1 MCFCKTVCVP
11 PSFRQASVSGI
22 AKARDLQSS
31 STLEQFMAKLCL
43 HHQRQIVDAFGFL
56 QTEVKAVN
64 SFNEEQVSIPAVS
77 EKPISLDCARERSAI
92 HGIEETLPVV
102 RDINGGQVAPVS
114 PGEQLL
120 ETDGPS
126 IASIKN
132 VTSIDLDQTDI
143 GDNIEVV
150 DDGNDVECKS
160 TDIQPKCPNL
170 LILKNNLGN
179 LEAKKLSEVD
189 LNIQQPNTGTLEQG
203 PCASDT
209 KLHAHSTDHD
219 IGALSLCPTSHGPT
233 DPKCLPVRSSDAPVK
248 PCSIQRTT
256 NVISSN
262 FSRTAK
268 KSSRGSHARARLGPI
283 GNIVND
289 PDSKYDIVYVAK
301 PITECKLQTQNHMLP
316 RKNARKS
323 TRGHLC
329 FGDCWEIKTV
339 RTLAHKTAENGS
351 GNYPVPMPE
360 ITTSITPKQ
369 ALAKP
374 DGLPAIA
381 VPFTGDCMETVKNKI
396 LSDQSVV
403 TEMPGDIVEIPS
415 EDLIVEPS
423 QTGQT
428 QQKDQIPSLLA
439 DEDCDLFV
447 QQNCNV
453 GIHDISASSEGSL
466 NFTMA
471 NETTE
476 KIATNESI
484 DAPTGVKLGELE
496 TEVHN
501 VATEALLNT
510 VSSSIE
516 NNASVA
522 EGLEMGSDLKT
533 QNAAKC
539 DFLTSFQKS
548 KCQNNGNKNN
558 STMLQMACEPEAN
571 IKTMNSINPDND
583 EVESRMSDLVGEEIT
598 TQEQLG
604 ECRED
609 VSESF
614 VTKKGVAKYALPSDR
629 CLRSGVS
636 KGVSEQTISNM
647 SDQTKQADLQASI
660 HEKNIPESKRSLMSP
675 KLTHAEEN
683 VPCQD
688 GQYNLDI
695 TKFNAKREPQSP
707 MVTQIEVID
716 NKVCTRHKQ
725 KLMMLKEIESDKEK
739 KVKELPNLNEHK
751 GQGCVLNDAP
761 ENEVNTPVSGESYGK
776 SSPEKSIG
784 VTERMLLRNRSSQ
797 IEHPLGNESSS
808 PTINIPHTPERMPL
822 RSRNS
827 INVDEP
833 VDGDSCSSPTA
844 GSAEKLERM
853 PLRNRNSGFTEQTVG
868 KDSCVSSSPS
878 SLDSA
883 VRMPLR
889 SRNSG
894 TISRQVIEASSDLIK
909 GTSGT
914 ITEQPSGEASGVSSK
929 KLVSTGHMPLRSGN
943 ALMAEQ
949 SSSCNSVGSGSGT
962 VSESPGRM
970 SLRRSNTFSPEKQ
983 DCLQTPTKTK
993 KLSPKLQ
1000 KMCRSSVLSLVHK
1013 GEPNNTSANVMT
1025 DKLFNDQ
1032 RKASSIPESFASFN
1046 LPTTSSLIPSPCKFL
1061 EALNGEANQHLISD
1075 LNSKFD
1081 KMQKGWV
1088 HMDKEGQPAPKPKN
1102 KADRL
1107 KEIWKSKRRIRKPR
1121 SIEQHKFSPVQMLF
1135 MKSFD
1140 LSDVCRWFLQSTET
1154 KSLVIVKNVNTRLPS
1169 ETQLGFHTLPSVSE
1183 SSDGVFPSLQAER
1196 LKKHLKKFAI
1206 ASPVKSNAKN
1216 KRLIA
1221 KALAQGIS
1229 KGKEKEEPRS
1239 ATRISSKPQS
1249 SAGLMQ
1255 RQSLE
1260 SHSKVAAS
1268 AKNPASARILRK
1280 YSNMREKK
1288 QVQQNSLK
1296 NLKGSLDVDNSHP
1309 MTKKV
1314 SKEKLSTRKGQKSA
1328 IVQKVK
1334 QLAKK
1339 AKTPAAKEKIPKGVG
1354 RGLRDLKE
1362 KDRIS
1367 PKRVLPR
1374 VVKSYHLA
1382 SPKTQREKE
1391 ILVKAERSPQA
1402 KTDSKK
1408 SPLHKASESFMSQ
1421 IMDVKPLLSEDQV
1434 LTRSQRK
1441 IEATLAQT
1449 GSPKTST
1456 KRSMD
1461 TSVTSAKRTRT
1472 SK

>member
-1 MCFCKTVCVP
+1 
-11 PSFRQASVSGI
+11 
-22 AKARDLQSS
+22 
-31 STLEQFMAKLCL
+31 MAKLCL

-56 QTEVKAVN
+56 QTEVTAVN
-64 SFNEEQVSIPAVS
+64 SSNEEQVSTPAVS

-102 RDINGGQVAPVS
+102 RDINGGQVAPVL
-114 PGEQLL
+114 PGEQPL
-120 ETDGPS
+120 ETDGP
-126 IASIKN
+126 SIKN

-150 DDGNDVECKS
+150 DDSGVECKS
-160 TDIQPKCPNL
+160 TDIQPKCPTL
-170 LILKNNLGN
+170 LIVKNNLGN

-203 PCASDT
+203 PCASE
-209 KLHAHSTDHD
+209 LHAHSTDHD
-219 IGALSLCPTSHGPT
+219 IGALTLCPTSHGPT
-233 DPKCLPVRSSDAPVK
+233 DPNCLPVCSSDAPVK

-262 FSRTAK
+262 FSRKAK

-374 DGLPAIA
+374 DGLPAIT

-428 QQKDQIPSLLA
+428 QQKDQIPSLPA
-439 DEDCDLFV
+439 DAECDLFV

-471 NETTE
+471 NETE
-476 KIATNESI
+476 KIATNKTI
-484 DAPTGVKLGELE
+484 DAPTGVKLGKLE
-496 TEVHN
+496 TEVQN
-501 VATEALLNT
+501 VATEEVLNT

-516 NNASVA
+516 NNAWVA
-522 EGLEMGSDLKT
+522 EGLEIGSDLKT

-548 KCQNNGNKNN
+548 LEQTKCQRRQVMTCTNI
-558 STMLQMACEPEAN
+558 STTLQMACEPEVN
-571 IKTMNSINPDND
+571 IKTVNSINPEND
-583 EVESRMSDLVGEEIT
+583 KVESRMSDLVAEEIT
-598 TQEQLG
+598 TDEQLG
-604 ECRED
+604 KCRED
-609 VSESF
+609 VSESL
-614 VTKKGVAKYALPSDR
+614 VTKKGVAKHALPSDR

-636 KGVSEQTISNM
+636 KGLSEQTISNT
-647 SDQTKQADLQASI
+647 SDQTKQAGI
-660 HEKNIPESKRSLMSP
+660 HEKNIPASKRSLMPP
-675 KLTHAEEN
+675 KLTPTEEN
-683 VPCQD
+683 VPD

-695 TKFNAKREPQSP
+695 KFNPKREPQSS
-707 MVTQIEVID
+707 MVTQNEVID
-716 NKVCTRHKQ
+716 NEVCTRHKQ
-725 KLMMLKEIESDKEK
+725 KLMMLKEIESDKEE
-739 KVKELPNLNEHK
+739 KVKGLPNLNEHK
-751 GQGCVLNDAP
+751 EQGCVLNDAP

-797 IEHPLGNESSS
+797 IEHPFGSESCS

-827 INVDEP
+827 INVDQP

-844 GSAEKLERM
+844 GSAEKLGRM
-853 PLRNRNSGFTEQTVG
+853 PLRNRNSGFTAQTVG
-868 KDSCVSSSPS
+868 KDSCVSPSPS
-878 SLDSA
+878 SLDS
-883 VRMPLR
+883 VGRIPLR
-889 SRNSG
+889 NRNSS
-894 TISRQVIEASSDLIK
+894 TISRQVIEVSSGLIK

-914 ITEQPSGEASGVSSK
+914 ITEQPSGEASGVTSK

-949 SSSCNSVGSGSGT
+949 SSSCNSVGSDSGT

-983 DCLQTPTKTK
+983 DGLQTPTKTK

-1000 KMCRSSVLSLVHK
+1000 KMCRTSVVSLVHK

-1032 RKASSIPESFASFN
+1032 RKASFASFN

-1140 LSDVCRWFLQSTET
+1140 LSDICRWFLQSTET
-1154 KSLVIVKNVNTRLPS
+1154 KSLVIVKKVNTRLPS
-1169 ETQLGFHTLPSVSE
+1169 ETQLGFHTFPSVSE
-1183 SSDGVFPSLQAER
+1183 SSDGIFPSLQAER

-1296 NLKGSLDVDNSHP
+1296 NLKGSLDANNSYP

-1314 SKEKLSTRKGQKSA
+1314 SKEKLSTRKGRKSA

-1334 QLAKK
+1334 QLSKK
-1339 AKTPAAKEKIPKGVG
+1339 GKTPAAKEKIPKGVG

-1367 PKRVLPR
+1367 PKRALPR
-1374 VVKSYHLA
+1374 VVKSYHLT
-1382 SPKTQREKE
+1382 SPKTQRAKE
-1391 ILVKAERSPQA
+1391 ILVKTERSPQR
-1402 KTDSKK
+1402 KTDGKK
-1408 SPLHKASESFMSQ
+1408 SPLHKASESFISQ
-1421 IMDVKPLLSEDQV
+1421 TMDVKPLLSEDQV

-1461 TSVTSAKRTRT
+1461 TSMTSAKRTRT